1 MHPAERVDIRILP
14 LPALTAKDWDEIWEL
29 TQIYVE
35 TNRSYYEAKL
45 RAFPEVA
52 LFRNR
57 SGALVGIAAIDVY
70 SSDFRSETS
79 TIIFTSS
86 VVIDEPYRRHN
97 LIQRT
102 GFRVFLRAG
111 LRHPFRPIYWF
122 FDTFSYKSYGL
133 LPRNFVEYW
142 PRYDRPTPQRQAAL
156 IDHLAHK
163 RYGTDW
169 RPGQGIVGRSGQKKL
184 KPTTAAIEPKL
195 LADPNIQFFV
205 TTNPGHQE
213 GDMLVCL
220 CPLNLKN
227 WLHAAGRAIRRRFQ
241 SRQAPLS

>member
-1 MHPAERVDIRILP
+1 MAARTQERVDIRVLP
-14 LPALTAKDWDEIWEL
+14 VAALTAKEWDEIWEL

-35 TNRSYYEAKL
+35 TRRPYYETKL
-45 RAFPEVA
+45 RAFPEAA

-57 SGALVGIAAIDVY
+57 GGALVGIVALDVY
-70 SSDFRSETS
+70 RADFRSETS
-79 TIIFTSS
+79 TILFTSS

-102 GFRVFLRAG
+102 GFEVFLRAR

-133 LPRNFVEYW
+133 LPRNFVEFW
-142 PRYDRPTPQRQAAL
+142 PRYDRPTPERQAAL
-156 IDHLAHK
+156 IDHLAQK
-163 RYGTDW
+163 RYGTAW
-169 RPGQGIVGRSGQKKL
+169 RPEQGIVERSGQKKL
-184 KPTTAAIEPKL
+184 KPATAAVEPKL
-195 LADPNIQFFV
+195 LADPDIRFFV

-220 CPLNLKN
+220 CPLTLKN
-227 WLHAAGRAIRRRFQ
+227 WLYAANKAIRRRFQ
-241 SRQAPLS
+241 S

>member
-1 MHPAERVDIRILP
+1 MLATGRIDIQILSVA
-14 LPALTAKDWDEIWEL
+14 ALTAKDWDAIWGL

-35 TNRSYYEAKL
+35 TSREFYEAKL
-45 RAFPEVA
+45 RVFPEVA
-52 LFRNR
+52 LFRTR
-57 SGALVGIAAIDVY
+57 GGVLAGIAAIDVY
-70 SSDFRSETS
+70 RADFRSETS

-97 LIQRT
+97 LIQRS
-102 GFRVFLRAG
+102 GFRRFLRAR

-142 PRYDRPTPQRQAAL
+142 PRYDKPTPERQAAL
-156 IDHLAHK
+156 IDHLAQK
-163 RYGTDW
+163 RYGADW
-169 RPGQGIVGRSGQKKL
+169 RPGQGIVERSGQKKL
-184 KPTTAAIEPKL
+184 KPATAAIEPKL
-195 LADPNIQFFV
+195 LADPNILFFV

-220 CPLNLKN
+220 CPLSLKN
-227 WLHAAGRAIRRRFQ
+227 WLYAAKKAIRRGFQ
-241 SRQAPLS
+241 S